1 MVALGIVKEWAV
13 FDVLWRLYY
22 GVFPFPTTNKIRYI
36 IFLYYI
42 FFAGKYTL
50 DLSLC
55 LFYPGKSAKKF
66 IR

>member
-13 FDVLWRLYY
+13 FDVLW
-22 GVFPFPTTNKIRYI
+22 K
-36 IFLYYI
+36 
-42 FFAGKYTL
+42 FFTGKYTL

-55 LFYPGKSAKKF
+55 HFYPGKSAKKF